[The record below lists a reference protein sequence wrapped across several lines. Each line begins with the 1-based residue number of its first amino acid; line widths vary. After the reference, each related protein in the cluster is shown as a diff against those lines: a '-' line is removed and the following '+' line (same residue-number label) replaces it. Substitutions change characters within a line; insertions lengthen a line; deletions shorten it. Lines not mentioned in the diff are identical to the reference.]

1 MFRFFT
7 VYGPWGRP
15 DMALFKFTKAILSDQ
30 PIDVYNNGNMRRD
43 FTFISDLINAIE
55 LLISAVPDN
64 KFNSKTEHSK
74 IDSKS
79 PVAPFRV
86 INIGNSCSVPLMEF
100 IKAIEE
106 ALTKKAIK
114 NFLPIQAGDVPETLA
129 DTGLLS
135 EITGYKP
142 STNVKDGVKLF
153 VDWYREYYKM

>member
-1 MFRFFT
+1 
-7 VYGPWGRP
+7 
-15 DMALFKFTKAILSDQ
+15 MALFKFTKAILRDQ

-55 LLISAVPDN
+55 LLISAVPPR
-64 KFNSKTEHSK
+64 KVNSKKEHSK

-79 PVAPFRV
+79 PIAPFRV

-100 IKAIEE
+100 IEAIEE
-106 ALTKKAIK
+106 ALSKKAIK

-129 DTGLLS
+129 DTALLS

-153 VDWYREYYKM
+153 VDWYREYHKM